1 MHTNNQVTRYRSIN
15 YAYISMYYAY
25 LSMYDAYLSMYYAYT
40 TRTVHVLINITSH
53 IAAGIAVSCTLKP
66 LHISLHMLRI

>member
-25 LSMYDAYLSMYYAYT
+25 LSIYYAYT

>member
-1 MHTNNQVTRYRSIN
+1 
-15 YAYISMYYAY
+15 MYYAY

>member
-25 LSMYDAYLSMYYAYT
+25 LSIYYAYT
-40 TRTVHVLINITSH
+40 TRTVHVLINITSLIGH